1 MNQTIVSNMTTLEA
15 RNLPQVIEVDASWTV
30 NQSQR
35 RRNSRGVQA
44 HALNVTSPDLMVNTT

>member
-35 RRNSRGVQA
+35 RNSKGVQA
-44 HALNVTSPDLMVNTT
+44 HALNVTSPDLIVDTT